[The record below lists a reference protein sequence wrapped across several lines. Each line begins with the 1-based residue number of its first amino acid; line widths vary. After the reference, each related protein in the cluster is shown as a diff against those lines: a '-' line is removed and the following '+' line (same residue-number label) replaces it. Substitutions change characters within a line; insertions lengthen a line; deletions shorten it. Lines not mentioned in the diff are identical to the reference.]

1 MCEENLKNRTIKGF
15 GWNFLDNVLNR
26 GISFVVGIV
35 LARLI
40 SPSEYGLIGIVLIFI
55 AVFNSIVESGL
66 GTALIRKNDC
76 TEDDYNTVFHT
87 NLILSVI
94 LFFVFY
100 VCSPLIADFFNEPQL
115 NLLGKVMGC
124 VLIINALSIIQN
136 TILLKSWILRVRCL
150 FPWAVP

>member
-55 AVFNSIVESGL
+55 AVFNSIVESVL

-100 VCSPLIADFFNEPQL
+100 VSAHSRFFQRAAAESFGKSDGLCAHHQCSFDNTEYHRAE
-115 NLLGKVMGC
+115 KVG
-124 VLIINALSIIQN
+124 
-136 TILLKSWILRVRCL
+136 
-150 FPWAVP
+150 F